1 MAEKYAGD
9 AFREQFGP
17 WALVAGGSD
26 GIGESFA
33 RELAQRGL
41 DIVLLARRK
50 DPLEAL
56 AGTLEAEYGVRTH
69 TIQADLT
76 DDGIGEIVED
86 GTEGREIGLLV
97 YNAGAVHGAKLFH
110 EQPLDHA
117 LGLMHL
123 NVRGPLTLA
132 HSLGGRMR
140 ERGRGGMLFLTSLA
154 AAVGSSYT
162 TTYAAT
168 KSFDLILAEGLWH
181 ELAPHGVDVMAVVAG
196 ATRTPSMMSSTDGFD
211 DYPGVMEPVDVARGA
226 LAQLGRGP
234 MWVAG
239 EANRAVAAQAWMA
252 NRVGFING
260 MSAAGAGIYG
270 LPAVEVA
277 GVDFTEPD

>member
-1 MAEKYAGD
+1 MAAKYED
-9 AFREQFGP
+9 SAFRERFGP

-41 DIVLLARRK
+41 DIVLLARRQE
-50 DPLEAL
+50 PLEAL
-56 AGTLEAEYGVRTH
+56 AASLEEDFGVRACAV
-69 TIQADLT
+69 QADLT
-76 DDGIGEIVED
+76 DERIGEIVAD
-86 GTEGREIGLLV
+86 GTGEREVGLLI
-97 YNAGAVHGAKLFH
+97 YNAGAVHGAKPFH

-117 LGLMHL
+117 LSLMHL

-132 HSLGGRMR
+132 HALGGAMR
-140 ERGRGGMLFLTSLA
+140 ERGRGGMVFLTSMA
-154 AAVGSSYT
+154 AAVGSAYT

-181 ELAPHGVDVMAVVAG
+181 ELAPHGVDVMAAVAG
-196 ATRTPSMMSSTDGFD
+196 ATRTPSMLSSTDGFE
-211 DYPGVMEPVDVARGA
+211 DYPGVMEPIDVARGA
-226 LAQLGRGP
+226 LAHLGKGP

-239 EANRAVAAQAWMA
+239 EANRSVAAQAWM
-252 NRVGFING
+252 NGRVGFING
-260 MSAAGAGIYG
+260 MSAASAAIYG
-270 LPAVEVA
+270 LPVHEVA